1 MIVNSDSPS
10 PVFVTP
16 ETSSQNPKVSLN
28 SVLKILIFG
37 QIIGMGD
44 RIYLCFIQVGAK
56 VIMVLD
62 VNVKSL

>member
-1 MIVNSDSPS
+1 MIVNSDSPL

-16 ETSSQNPKVSLN
+16 ETPSQNPKVSLN

-44 RIYLCFIQVGAK
+44 RIYFCFIQVGAK
-56 VIMVLD
+56 VIVVSD
-62 VNVKSL
+62 VNVKAL